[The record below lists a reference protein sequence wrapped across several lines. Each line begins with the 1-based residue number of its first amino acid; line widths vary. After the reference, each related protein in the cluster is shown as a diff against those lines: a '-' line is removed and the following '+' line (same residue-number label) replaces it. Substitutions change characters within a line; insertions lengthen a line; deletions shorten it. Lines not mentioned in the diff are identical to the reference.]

1 MAVLDNDT
9 LTLVEF
15 AQQLDPS
22 GQIADVAHLLSIT
35 NRILDDAQWMEANEL
50 TTHQVTVETGL
61 PEVYWR
67 ALNEGVRS
75 SVGHT
80 AQVKEPMGILEAR
93 SKIDIDLA
101 ALNGNTAKW
110 RLQEGRRFLEAMNQ
124 EFASSLFYSDPAT
137 DRKKPMGL
145 TVRYSDPTAGNGSHI
160 LDAGGETADGDL
172 TSMWLI
178 IWGSQTCFLPFPK
191 GSKAGLLREDLGRYT
206 AQNVGGVQG
215 AEMEVLGER
224 FQMKWGLALKDWR
237 FVVRI
242 ANIAVDELLGTTGSQ
257 AVGAGTNLLRKM
269 IEAIG
274 LIPSMEM
281 GRAAFYCNRKVRTG
295 LSIMAMEKSSGAL
308 GLQAAAS
315 QFDLSF
321 LGVPIKL
328 CDSLLSTEDQVVFA

>member
-9 LTLVEF
+9 LSLVEF
-15 AQQLDPS
+15 AQQLDPT

-61 PEVYWR
+61 PAVYWR
-67 ALNEGVRS
+67 ALNEGVQS

-124 EFASSLFYSDPAT
+124 EFATSLFYSDPAT

-145 TVRYSDPTAGNGSHI
+145 TPRYSDPTAGNGSHI
-160 LDAGGETADGDL
+160 LDAGGTTGNL
-172 TSMWLI
+172 TSMWLMV
-178 IWGSQTCFLPFPK
+178 WGSQTCFLPFPK

-224 FQMKWGLALKDWR
+224 FQMKWGLAVKDWR
-237 FVVRI
+237 YIVRI
-242 ANIAVDELLGTTGSQ
+242 SNIDVDELVGTSGNQTTTAS
-257 AVGAGTNLLRKM
+257 TNILRKM

-281 GRAAFYCNRKVRTG
+281 GRAVFYCNRKVRTG
-295 LSIMAMEKSSGAL
+295 LSIMAMEKSAGAL

-328 CDSLLSTEDQVVFA
+328 CDSLLSTEDEVAF